1 MIPFDPAQGGRNQC
15 PREQDVVNAVLSGV
29 WNTIEDEE
37 LSAHAA
43 QCDVCG
49 EVAAIS
55 ALLREDGEQARREA
69 HVPAAGQVWWRAA
82 VRARLER
89 TQAATQP
96 MTLMHGV
103 TAALAIGI
111 LLAILGMAW
120 PAIAGTIGGIK
131 ALVAGASASG
141 DITAAMVGAL
151 RQSLTLALVV
161 TAGLI
166 VTPIAIYF
174 ALSDR

>member
-1 MIPFDPAQGGRNQC
+1 MNPFDRAQGVGQEC

-37 LSAHAA
+37 LSAHSA
-43 QCDVCG
+43 QCETCR
-49 EVAAIS
+49 EIAAIS
-55 ALLREDGEQARREA
+55 ALLREDNEQARREA
-69 HVPAAGQVWWRAA
+69 QVPAAGQVWWRAA

-103 TAALAIGI
+103 TAAIAIGI
-111 LLAILGMAW
+111 LLAVVGMAW
-120 PAIAGTIGGIK
+120 PSIAGAIGGIK
-131 ALVAGASASG
+131 TLAAEIPPNGEIAVAV
-141 DITAAMVGAL
+141 VGAL

-166 VTPIAIYF
+166 ITPVAIYF
-174 ALSDR
+174 ALSD

>member
-1 MIPFDPAQGGRNQC
+1 MMPFEHAQGGRKEC

-29 WNTIEDEE
+29 WSSIEDEE

-43 QCDVCG
+43 QCEVCG
-49 EVAAIS
+49 EVAAVS

-69 HVPAAGQVWWRAA
+69 QIPAAGQVWWRAA

-103 TAALAIGI
+103 TAAIAIGI

-120 PAIAGTIGGIK
+120 PTIASAIGGIK
-131 ALVAGASASG
+131 ALAAAVPANG
-141 DITAAMVGAL
+141 DIVTAVVGAL

-166 VTPIAIYF
+166 ITPIAIYF
-174 ALSDR
+174 ALSD